1 LVNKEGEMKKGLK
14 ELCSIRDSLETLEE
28 HKKFI
33 GVDVRRAL
41 KMTKY
46 HIKHYE
52 QYQKKEMGL

>member
-1 LVNKEGEMKKGLK
+1 MKKGLK